1 VNLEVDRVRGDVRA
15 EPLRHPLEPD
25 AHREPQYTPAI

>member
-1 VNLEVDRVRGDVRA
+1 VRA